1 MGIILRNNKTITP
14 SIVIE
19 KIEKS
24 DEWQP
29 DADMVWA
36 KSVCENDVQEG
47 FQCKVLQ
54 MINNSETTTNI
65 VVPSDGA
72 VKTSDGGYYTENVT
86 HTWDDTNARQ
96 SAVGDY
102 KLRWLIYYDND
113 NFNAVTNI
121 LDNAMYTCLSNKIFN
136 AITFKSNQ
144 YLQYFDLINNAKL
157 SATNL
162 TACFSGCYSLQSI
175 PLFDTSN
182 VTETNSMFLNC
193 YSLKSIP
200 SFDISN
206 VTDVNSMFMGC
217 SALKSI
223 PLLDNGNLINLSS
236 TFNGCSTLQ
245 FIPFFDTNKTTRL
258 ISAFDNC
265 FEIKAL
271 NLNLISITSAWMQ
284 GSVINH
290 CVNLEFLTLT
300 NVKVSINISSSTKY
314 SRETLLGI
322 INNLV
327 DLTGQTAQTLTMGST
342 NLAKLTDEDK
352 QIATN
357 KNWSIQ

>member
-19 KIEKS
+19 KS
-24 DEWQP
+24 DEWKP

-54 MINNSETTTNI
+54 MINNYYPYTDI
-65 VVPSDGA
+65 VVPNNGA

-96 SAVGDY
+96 SEVGDY

-113 NFNAVTNI
+113 IDNAFLNI
-121 LDNAMYTCLSNKIFN
+121 LDNAMYTCLSNKKFDN
-136 AITFKSNQ
+136 LTFRDKQ
-144 YLQYFDLINNAKL
+144 CLQYFDLINNAKFLGSSL
-157 SATNL
+157 SD
-162 TACFSGCYSLQSI
+162 CFSGCFLLQSV
-175 PLFDTSN
+175 PLFDISSITDMS
-182 VTETNSMFLNC
+182 SMFLNC
-193 YSLKSIP
+193 YSLQSIP
-200 SFDISN
+200 SFDISSI
-206 VTDVNSMFMGC
+206 TDISNAFNGC
-217 SALKSI
+217 AVLKSI
-223 PLLDNGNLINLSS
+223 PLLDNGNLINLSN

-245 FIPFFDTNKTTRL
+245 FIPFSDTNKTTRL
-258 ISAFDNC
+258 SNAFAGC

-271 NLNLISITSAWMQ
+271 NLNLINITSGWMQ
-284 GSVINH
+284 GQIMNR
-290 CVNLEFLTLT
+290 CINLEFLTLT
-300 NVKVSINISSSTKY
+300 NVKANIDISYSTKY

-327 DLTGQTAQTLTMGST
+327 DLTGQTAQILKMGAV
-342 NLAKLTDEDK
+342 NLAKLTNEDK

-357 KNWSIQ
+357 KNWTLQ